1 MDLVEN
7 VDNQA
12 LDFLK
17 ESLRSSEI
25 KLSAFLNKEFNILNM
40 KMVKCCI
47 FCYERDYVKHNLF
60 K

>member
-25 KLSAFLNKEFNILNM
+25 KLSAFLNKEVTI
-40 KMVKCCI
+40 I
-47 FCYERDYVKHNLF
+47 FFLTV
-60 K
+60 